1 MWGCRATQR
10 EYMIDLHLFSSD
22 LSIFYIYMFW
32 TLKGKDHIG
41 KSPYTRST
49 VKLWQRKWLIYKSD
63 TLKVVLIFSW
73 SNIHGLGIP
82 FLSTTISA
90 TLHFLLHH
98 VRQDYLSRWINTF
111 LQWIFELT
119 RTEDKAICILP
130 SPEQTW
136 FYSGLNRSAGVY
148 FWQRQI
154 PVEKLMIS

>member
-10 EYMIDLHLFSSD
+10 EYMIYRHLFSSD
-22 LSIFYIYMFW
+22 LSIFLYIFR

-41 KSPYTRST
+41 KRPEAQWSFDKESDSYINLTHWRSF
-49 VKLWQRKWLIYKSD
+49 
-63 TLKVVLIFSW
+63 LIFSW

-82 FLSTTISA
+82 FLSTTVSA
-90 TLHFLLHH
+90 TLHFLPHH
-98 VRQDYLSRWINTF
+98 VRQDYLSRWINKF

-119 RTEDKAICILP
+119 RTEDKTICILP

-136 FYSGLNRSAGVY
+136 FYSGVNRSAGVY
-148 FWQRQI
+148 SWQRQI